1 MKRGTAVRVAA
12 VVALAPLLT
21 ACGAEH
27 DPLFVTGTAAKPTL
41 AWRDCPAVKGDGI
54 TEAALYEWDDS
65 STVDDPGRTLW
76 HIKATD
82 GTTLSRR
89 IRLGTAPDGFTT
101 ERPLTA
107 ALDPGTTYALR
118 VNMASDD
125 QVSGFLTFRPEQL
138 APGQVVF
145 DESSTEPRAAY
156 DDRDDEEFG
165 CFTE

>member
-1 MKRGTAVRVAA
+1 MRVAA

-41 AWRDCPAVKGDGI
+41 GWRDCPAAKGDGI

-82 GTTLSRR
+82 GKTPEAQMPAYTGSRLPIAPELVPGIAAW
-89 IRLGTAPDGFTT
+89 IRKSTM
-101 ERPLTA
+101 RP
-107 ALDPGTTYALR
+107 
-118 VNMASDD
+118 
-125 QVSGFLTFRPEQL
+125 
-138 APGQVVF
+138 
-145 DESSTEPRAAY
+145 
-156 DDRDDEEFG
+156 
-165 CFTE
+165 